1 MSRSLSDAVRSGNI
15 AEVQIRLNMG
25 EDTDQADPPLYRS
38 ALHWAVLCGHL
49 DIARLLVSSGAGVDV
64 GDRNGSTP
72 LALAKRDQKSE
83 FVELLLHAGGGAT
96 TSTCISPI
104 PELGTDPLLRD
115 SPPWSVS
122 NIKQY
127 LDTPLEAGDVG
138 VGVGV
143 PVGGEQKAL
152 GQQQGTKSDFRSF
165 FKPKKKES
173 REVEIKQPVTSEIS
187 SENPKVKKFIVKSFV
202 SSSTKTKELEEP
214 IEVNTGP
221 KSQDSVEG
229 LMSNVTKTNKNP
241 FEDPI
246 EVNEEPKSQISIK
259 GFMTNVIKPNEKC
272 AEDLVEF
279 DERPASQASVKGFI
293 SNIIKTK
300 EKSVEDPTE
309 VNDRPKSQL
318 SIKGFIS
325 NVIKPKEKV
334 VEDQNEVN
342 DRPKS
347 QGSIKDFMSNVIK
360 PKGKCL
366 EDTNEDNERPKS
378 QASIKDFMSNVI
390 KQKEK
395 CVEDPNEVND
405 RPKSQASVK
414 DFMSNMIKTKEK
426 CIEKPS
432 EIEGSLIPQASI
444 HTEIDS
450 NGIELNKEKPE
461 EEFTDIKNEKSKVK
475 DEGKDST
482 RIPAHLQSIRN
493 KCSLGKDNISNW
505 VKDKEEKL
513 PQSFKKKRLA
523 ANEFIGELKKKKIK
537 ENFEE
542 DEDKIETII
551 GNISIRDDLPTG
563 ISEKTDDITNENEK
577 DSEKEKS
584 NISKSVLKFN
594 KIRDSVTNSKFNVM
608 KSKKKNGAVV
618 NEAKPPKHPNNET
631 SWRNK
636 YTAAKN
642 YASNSLKTS
651 VKKENQDSTPKG
663 KSTKSQSSFR
673 KVPTPSFNGTTINN
687 VKSNII
693 KITKDTSD
701 KTDGEVKTSIQSSH
715 KKLLTG
721 KFTAVKE
728 HVGKS
733 FKSKPKVDQKE
744 NNKSKKH
751 NKPVTPKIKGKVGG
765 IFKVKG
771 SPKHQ
776 NKVNNTLWSNTNGT
790 NMDDEP
796 FVGRSVKDYVRM
808 FEEKHSSSCVENTII
823 QGYARPFKE
832 FTESSMSQNSF
843 QTLESVAN
851 EKGKDTA
858 VSIR

>member
-1 MSRSLSDAVRSGNI
+1 MGSLIVIGRVHTVLGEGTHTPSVSICVPPPSHPPSLPPLDPSTMSRSLSDAVRSSNI

-49 DIARLLVSSGAGVDV
+49 DIARLLVSSGAGVDI

-96 TSTCISPI
+96 VSTCISPI
-104 PELGTDPLLRD
+104 PELGNDPLLRD

-138 VGVGV
+138 GA
-143 PVGGEQKAL
+143 VGGEQKTV

-173 REVEIKQPVTSEIS
+173 QEMEIKQPVTSEMS

-214 IEVNTGP
+214 IEANARP
-221 KSQDSVEG
+221 NSQTSAEG
-229 LMSNVTKTNKNP
+229 LRSNITKTNKNP
-241 FEDPI
+241 FED
-246 EVNEEPKSQISIK
+246 
-259 GFMTNVIKPNEKC
+259 
-272 AEDLVEF
+272 LVEF
-279 DERPASQASVKGFI
+279 DERPTSQASVKGFI

-300 EKSVEDPTE
+300 ENSVEDPIE
-309 VNDRPKSQL
+309 ANDGPKSQISL
-318 SIKGFIS
+318 KGFIS
-325 NVIKPKEKV
+325 NVIKPKEKG
-334 VEDQNEVN
+334 VED
-342 DRPKS
+342 P
-347 QGSIKDFMSNVIK
+347 
-360 PKGKCL
+360 
-366 EDTNEDNERPKS
+366 NEDNERPKS
-378 QASIKDFMSNVI
+378 QASIKDLMSSVI
-390 KQKEK
+390 KPKEK

-405 RPKSQASVK
+405 RPKSQASIK

-432 EIEGSLIPQASI
+432 EIEGCLIPQASI

-450 NGIELNKEKPE
+450 NGIELNTEKPE
-461 EEFTDIKNEKSKVK
+461 EEFTDIRHEESKVK

-482 RIPAHLQSIRN
+482 RIPTHLQSIRN

-505 VKDKEEKL
+505 VKDKEEKW

-542 DEDKIETII
+542 DKDKIETII

-563 ISEKTDDITNENEK
+563 ISEKTEDITNENEK

-584 NISKSVLKFN
+584 NISNSALKFN

-618 NEAKPPKHPNNET
+618 SVAKPPKT
-631 SWRNK
+631 S
-636 YTAAKN
+636 
-642 YASNSLKTS
+642 
-651 VKKENQDSTPKG
+651 
-663 KSTKSQSSFR
+663 
-673 KVPTPSFNGTTINN
+673 
-687 VKSNII
+687 
-693 KITKDTSD
+693 
-701 KTDGEVKTSIQSSH
+701 
-715 KKLLTG
+715 
-721 KFTAVKE
+721 
-728 HVGKS
+728 
-733 FKSKPKVDQKE
+733 
-744 NNKSKKH
+744 
-751 NKPVTPKIKGKVGG
+751 
-765 IFKVKG
+765 
-771 SPKHQ
+771 
-776 NKVNNTLWSNTNGT
+776 
-790 NMDDEP
+790 
-796 FVGRSVKDYVRM
+796 
-808 FEEKHSSSCVENTII
+808 
-823 QGYARPFKE
+823 
-832 FTESSMSQNSF
+832 
-843 QTLESVAN
+843 
-851 EKGKDTA
+851 
-858 VSIR
+858 

>member
-49 DIARLLVSSGAGVDV
+49 DIARLLVSSGAGVDI

-104 PELGTDPLLRD
+104 PELGNDPLLRD

-127 LDTPLEAGDVG
+127 LDTPLEAGDV
-138 VGVGV
+138 VGA
-143 PVGGEQKAL
+143 VGGEQKTL

-165 FKPKKKES
+165 LKPKKKES
-173 REVEIKQPVTSEIS
+173 QEVEIKQPVTSEMS

-214 IEVNTGP
+214 IEANARP
-221 KSQDSVEG
+221 NSQTSAEG
-229 LMSNVTKTNKNP
+229 LRSNIIKTNKNP

-246 EVNEEPKSQISIK
+246 EVDEQQKSQISIK
-259 GFMTNVIKPNEKC
+259 GFMTNIIKPNEKR

-279 DERPASQASVKGFI
+279 DERPTSQASVKGFI

-300 EKSVEDPTE
+300 ENSVEDPIE
-309 VNDRPKSQL
+309 ANDGPKSQISL
-318 SIKGFIS
+318 KGFIS
-325 NVIKPKEKV
+325 NVIKPKEKG
-334 VEDQNEVN
+334 VEDPNEIN

-347 QGSIKDFMSNVIK
+347 QASIKDFMSNVIK
-360 PKGKCL
+360 PKEKCL
-366 EDTNEDNERPKS
+366 EDPNEDNERPKS
-378 QASIKDFMSNVI
+378 QASIKDFMSSII
-390 KQKEK
+390 KPKEK

-405 RPKSQASVK
+405 RPKSQASIK

-426 CIEKPS
+426 CFEKPS
-432 EIEGSLIPQASI
+432 EIEGCLIPQVSI
-444 HTEIDS
+444 HAEIDS
-450 NGIELNKEKPE
+450 NGIELNTEKPE
-461 EEFTDIKNEKSKVK
+461 EEFTDIRHEESKVK
-475 DEGKDST
+475 DEGKDSNRT
-482 RIPAHLQSIRN
+482 PTHLQSIRN

-505 VKDKEEKL
+505 VKDKEEKW

-563 ISEKTDDITNENEK
+563 ISEKTEDITNENEK

-584 NISKSVLKFN
+584 NISKSALKFN

-608 KSKKKNGAVV
+608 KLKKKNGAVV
-618 NEAKPPKHPNNET
+618 SVAKPPKHPNNET
-631 SWRNK
+631 SWKNK

-642 YASNSLKTS
+642 YASNICSLC
-651 VKKENQDSTPKG
+651 
-663 KSTKSQSSFR
+663 
-673 KVPTPSFNGTTINN
+673 
-687 VKSNII
+687 
-693 KITKDTSD
+693 
-701 KTDGEVKTSIQSSH
+701 
-715 KKLLTG
+715 LLHY
-721 KFTAVKE
+721 F
-728 HVGKS
+728 
-733 FKSKPKVDQKE
+733 
-744 NNKSKKH
+744 
-751 NKPVTPKIKGKVGG
+751 
-765 IFKVKG
+765 
-771 SPKHQ
+771 
-776 NKVNNTLWSNTNGT
+776 
-790 NMDDEP
+790 
-796 FVGRSVKDYVRM
+796 
-808 FEEKHSSSCVENTII
+808 C
-823 QGYARPFKE
+823 
-832 FTESSMSQNSF
+832 
-843 QTLESVAN
+843 
-851 EKGKDTA
+851 
-858 VSIR
+858 